1 MQGLGRSAH
10 QLRVER
16 LARDLIA
23 QQGAHAV
30 HAAIERLNEAIDR
43 QNRPARS
50 FWAEVVHEVLEQQR
64 AARKAEPR
72 CRA

>member
-1 MQGLGRSAH
+1 MQDLDRSTH

-16 LARDLIA
+16 LARDLIT
-23 QQGAHAV
+23 QQGADAIQS
-30 HAAIERLNEAIDR
+30 AIERLNEAIDR

-64 AARKAEPR
+64 AGRKVD
-72 CRA
+72 